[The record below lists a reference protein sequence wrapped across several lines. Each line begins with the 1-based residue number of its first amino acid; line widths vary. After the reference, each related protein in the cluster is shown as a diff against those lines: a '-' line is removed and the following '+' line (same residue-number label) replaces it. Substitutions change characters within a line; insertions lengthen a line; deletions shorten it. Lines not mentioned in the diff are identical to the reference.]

1 MKSIKHKFR
10 LNFHWNLSLQR
21 NLWWNLSG
29 IFIHTFQASRPPLA
43 LAIDCKHKGVGGSS
57 NNYLWPLRKPKKS
70 WTMNTFEN
78 REGMDVSRASFFW
91 AGSMDG
97 HQKSHLNGI
106 CQRNLRP
113 SCPKWGDKVPDFLLG
128 SLPPPREKQSSYG
141 GRKLS
146 WNLSK

>member
-1 MKSIKHKFR
+1 
-10 LNFHWNLSLQR
+10 
-21 NLWWNLSG
+21 
-29 IFIHTFQASRPPLA
+29 
-43 LAIDCKHKGVGGSS
+43 
-57 NNYLWPLRKPKKS
+57 
-70 WTMNTFEN
+70 MNTFEN

-128 SLPPPREKQSSYG
+128 SLPPPPREAKQLRREKTFVKSFKIDFVRDFGPHFGNQG
-141 GRKLS
+141 LVF
-146 WNLSK
+146 